1 MLVEHILQYFFLSN
15 VCMMLCYMQEF
26 QTMVVFKEKAKSWNL
41 LMDPSQKILYSIFG
55 NYTKARCGSNVW
67 EKIFMWIHCMSKDWS

>member
-1 MLVEHILQYFFLSN
+1 
-15 VCMMLCYMQEF
+15 MQEF

-55 NYTKARCGSNVW
+55 NYSKARWGSNVW
-67 EKIFMWIHCMSKDWS
+67 EKIFHVDSLHVKRLNIENIKWLGLVYKET